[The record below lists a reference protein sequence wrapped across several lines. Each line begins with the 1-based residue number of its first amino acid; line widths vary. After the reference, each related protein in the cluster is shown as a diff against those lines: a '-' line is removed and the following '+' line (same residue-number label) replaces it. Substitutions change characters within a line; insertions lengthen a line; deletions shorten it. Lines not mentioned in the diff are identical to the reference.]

1 LPRGKMGRKP
11 GSKNDKESTSKRRE
25 VMMAAARLLLK
36 KGLHK
41 TTMREI
47 ARESGIVVGTLYH
60 YISSKDDLLTM
71 IMDEELAAVHEFIR
85 DSEKALT
92 RLGPLKTLRVTINR
106 YLHLIDV
113 SQDLQ
118 VFWYQESGN
127 MLPDQRRRLIE
138 VEDKLAV
145 MYSKILTAGCKS
157 GDFQVKD
164 PLLAAHDII
173 VLGDMWAFRRW
184 FIGRHCTLDEFIR
197 HQTDL
202 ILSGISS
209 QAPAGRAAGIKRPNK
224 SKTTGGAV
232 RKRR

>member
-1 LPRGKMGRKP
+1 MRRVTMNKKVKADTGI
-11 GSKNDKESTSKRRE
+11 ESSSRRRQ
-25 VMMAAARLLLK
+25 VIMAAARLFLK

-60 YISSKDDLLTM
+60 YISTKDDIITM

-85 DSEKALT
+85 DSERMLAK
-92 RLGPLKTLRVTINR
+92 LGAVKTLRLTIDR
-106 YLHLIDV
+106 YLHMIDI
-113 SQDLQ
+113 SQDVQ

-138 VEDKLAV
+138 VEDKLAA
-145 MYSKILTAGCKS
+145 MYSKILQAGCRS

-164 PLLAAHDII
+164 ILLTAHDII

-202 ILSGISS
+202 ILSGISNKT
-209 QAPAGRAAGIKRPNK
+209 APGAAVSGKQPVKSEKR
-224 SKTTGGAV
+224 GGASG
-232 RKRR
+232 KD

>member
-1 LPRGKMGRKP
+1 M
-11 GSKNDKESTSKRRE
+11 ESISRRRQILI
-25 VMMAAARLLLK
+25 AAAKLFLK

-60 YISSKDDLLTM
+60 YISTKDDIMTM

-85 DSEKALT
+85 ESEKSLVK
-92 RLGPLKTLRVTINR
+92 LGPVMALRVTIDR
-106 YLHLIDV
+106 YLRMIDI

-138 VEDKLAV
+138 VEDELAE
-145 MYSKILTAGCKS
+145 MYSKILKAGCRS

-164 PLLAAHDII
+164 ILLTAHDII

-184 FIGRHCTLDEFIR
+184 FAGRHCTLDEFIQR
-197 HQTDL
+197 QTDL
-202 ILSGISS
+202 ILSGIS
-209 QAPAGRAAGIKRPNK
+209 AKRPAGA
-224 SKTTGGAV
+224 AV
-232 RKRR
+232 RGK

>member
-1 LPRGKMGRKP
+1 MSRKAGR
-11 GSKNDKESTSKRRE
+11 DTDQESISRRRQ
-25 VMMAAARLLLK
+25 VIMAAAKLFLK

-60 YISSKDDLLTM
+60 YISTKDDIMTM
-71 IMDEELAAVHEFIR
+71 IMDEELAVVHEFIR
-85 DSEKALT
+85 DSE
-92 RLGPLKTLRVTINR
+92 RLLAKIGPVKTLRVTIDR
-106 YLHLIDV
+106 YLRMIDI

-127 MLPDQRRRLIE
+127 MLLEQRRRLIE
-138 VEDKLAV
+138 VEDKLAA
-145 MYSKILTAGCKS
+145 MYSKILQAGCGS

-164 PLLAAHDII
+164 VLLTAHDII
-173 VLGDMWAFRRW
+173 VLADMWAFRRW
-184 FIGRHCTLDEFIR
+184 FAGKHCTLDEFIR

-209 QAPAGRAAGIKRPNK
+209 NASPGRSIQVRKSGK
-224 SKTTGGAV
+224 SKTRGGDAG
-232 RKRR
+232 KQK

>member
-1 LPRGKMGRKP
+1 MGRKP
-11 GSKNDKESTSKRRE
+11 NRKTDKESTSKRRE
-25 VMMAAARLLLK
+25 VMMAAARLFLK

-41 TTMREI
+41 TTMRQI

-60 YISSKDDLLTM
+60 YISAKDDIMTM

-85 DSEKALT
+85 DSEKTLAK
-92 RLGPLKTLRVTINR
+92 LGPVKTLRATIDR

-138 VEDKLAV
+138 VEDKLAA
-145 MYSKILTAGCKS
+145 MYGKILAAGCKS

-164 PLLAAHDII
+164 PLLTAHDII

-184 FIGRHCTLDEFIR
+184 FVGRHCTLDEFIR
-197 HQTDL
+197 HQTNL
-202 ILSGISS
+202 ILCGISAG
-209 QAPAGRAAGIKRPNK
+209 APGGRPAAVKNTLK
-224 SKTTGGAV
+224 SKTRGGAAG
-232 RKRR
+232 KAK

>member
-1 LPRGKMGRKP
+1 MSKKPGRKT
-11 GSKNDKESTSKRRE
+11 DKESSSRRRE
-25 VMMAAARLLLK
+25 IGMAAARLFLK

-60 YISSKDDLLTM
+60 YITTKDDILTM
-71 IMDEELAAVHEFIR
+71 IMDEELAAVHEFIL
-85 DSEKALT
+85 DSEKMLA
-92 RLGPLKTLRVTINR
+92 RLGPLKTLRVTIDR
-106 YLHLIDV
+106 YLHLIDL

-138 VEDKLAV
+138 VEDKLAA

-157 GDFQVKD
+157 GDFKVKD

-173 VLGDMWAFRRW
+173 VLADMWAFRRW
-184 FIGRHCTLDEFIR
+184 FIGKHCTLDEFIS

-209 QAPAGRAAGIKRPNK
+209 QSPASRAAGIKRPDK
-224 SKTTGGAV
+224 SKPTGGVV
-232 RKRR
+232 RKGR

>member
-1 LPRGKMGRKP
+1 MAANTGK
-11 GSKNDKESTSKRRE
+11 NTDKDAVSRRRQIII
-25 VMMAAARLLLK
+25 AAARLFLK
-36 KGLHK
+36 KGIHK

-60 YISSKDDLLTM
+60 YIKTKDDIMTL
-71 IMDEELAAVHEFIR
+71 IMDEELAAVHDFIR
-85 DSEKALT
+85 DSEKSLAK
-92 RLGPLKTLRVTINR
+92 LGPMKTLRLTIDR
-106 YLHLIDV
+106 YLHMIDI

-138 VEDKLAV
+138 VEDKLAA
-145 MYSKILTAGCKS
+145 MYRKILQAGCRS

-164 PLLAAHDII
+164 PLLTAHDVI

-184 FIGRHCTLDEFIR
+184 FVGKHCSLEEFIR

-209 QAPAGRAAGIKRPNK
+209 KVSPGAAIQGRKNGK
-224 SKTTGGAV
+224 SKSRGGDAG
-232 RKRR
+232 KQK